1 MGSLPVLVVEDDA
14 PTLRAMV
21 REVRGRFRPVP
32 CRTLADAQQ
41 AIEKLGTAPAGVIVD
56 VRLPDGSG
64 LDLLTEIKKQFP
76 GVGALVLTGRATPEI
91 INRSNLLE
99 AGFAVKPNAMDNLR
113 AFLRKLAEPPPPK
126 QVPLGDAVKWFVEE
140 YGLTKREGDL
150 VALLAS
156 GEPRTELADGLRV
169 GEGTVKT
176 HIKHILKKTG
186 DRDVGELLARLLRGA
201 PREDD

>member
-1 MGSLPVLVVEDDA
+1 
-14 PTLRAMV
+14 MV

-32 CRTLADAQQ
+32 CRTLADAHL
-41 AIEKLGTAPAGVIVD
+41 ALERLDGAPAGVIVD

-64 LDLLTEIKKQFP
+64 LDLLSEIRKLFP
-76 GVGALVLTGRATPEI
+76 DISALVLTGKPDPDI
-91 INRSNLLE
+91 INRSHLLD
-99 AGFAVKPNAMDNLR
+99 AGFAVKPDALDNLR
-113 AFLRKLAEPPPPK
+113 AFLRRLAQPPVPAK
-126 QVPLGDAVKWFVEE
+126 QPPLGDAVKSFVDE

-150 VALLAS
+150 VALLAQ
-156 GEPRTELADGLRV
+156 GEPRTELAEGLHV

-201 PREDD
+201 TSDE